1 MKIKSLL
8 HAALVAVAA
17 GQSARADVT
26 INVTGATAFRK
37 AAIDAIQAIY
47 AAGGSYNY
55 TTSANGSGSNVI
67 NAASATTFSGTF
79 STIPG
84 VTTIRTSWNGS
95 VEGIRALI
103 YPGATYSA
111 KYIPSA
117 GSGTNFSTSAT
128 TQYAA
133 DFAFSD
139 VLQGSTPE
147 LSPTLDTVPV
157 GIVVFGL
164 IANQNSALTNIS
176 TTQLKDLFKN
186 GYTKKSVITG
196 NSLDTT
202 RVYLVGRNDGSGT
215 RTTYLAATGYGV
227 TNTVKQY
234 AAVTSTS
241 AAGGS
246 ISQIQLVP
254 GAGNGFISVNGGATD
269 ATFQSTIWG
278 NSATDGNGGYQSGGT
293 LVTAMTNSTPSCQ
306 VLNADG
312 TSKFSA
318 ASLDLVTWVGAG
330 DIGSN
335 LSKVKVLSYNG
346 VSITVQSSG
355 PVIDATSKAKIVSGQ
370 YDAWGTE
377 NLLYKTTAA
386 PTGDY
391 LTFKTQIVNKLTD
404 TTIVDASGIT
414 LGEMKVSRVPTDGG
428 VIQPKLR

>member
-8 HAALVAVAA
+8 LAALVAVAA

-37 AAIDAIQAIY
+37 AAMDAIIAIY
-47 AAGGSYNY
+47 TAGGSYNY
-55 TTSANGSGSNVI
+55 TTSGANA
-67 NAASATTFSGTF
+67 NAVNSAGATTFSGTF

-117 GSGTNFSTSAT
+117 GSGANFSGSAT
-128 TQYAA
+128 TQYDA

-147 LSPTLDTVPV
+147 LTPSLYTNPV

-164 IANQNSALTNIS
+164 IANQNSTLTNIS
-176 TTQLKDLFKN
+176 TTQLKDLYKN
-186 GYTKKSVITG
+186 GYTKKSVISG

-202 RVYLVGRNDGSGT
+202 RVYMVGRNDGSGT
-215 RTTYLAATGYGV
+215 RTTYMAQTGFGV
-227 TNTVKQY
+227 TNPVKQY

-254 GAGNGFISVNGGATD
+254 GNGTGFISVNGGATD
-269 ATFQSTIWG
+269 ASFQSTIWG

-318 ASLDLVTWVGAG
+318 AALDLVSWVGVG

-355 PVIDATSKAKIVSGQ
+355 PVIDATSKAKIVSGL

-377 NLLYKTTAA
+377 NLLYKTNAA
-386 PTGDY
+386 PAGDFA
-391 LTFKTQIVNKLTD
+391 TFDTQIRAKLTD

-414 LGEMKVSRVPTDGG
+414 TGEMKVSRTPTDGG
-428 VIQPKLR
+428 VIAPKLR